1 MRITGIRCRRFTMHL
16 KKPIKVASGEITS
29 GDTVLVRLD
38 TDTGLYGLGEG
49 SGVPFV
55 TGEDCGDVLA
65 GSEKL
70 AEAALGRSP
79 FEIQAVHAAM
89 DAIYTHHTAAKAAID
104 IALFDL
110 MAKAAGLPLYRFL
123 GGTNPLVE
131 TDKTITLA
139 SPREMAAE
147 AAELAARGF
156 RYIKIKAGEDPEA
169 DIEAVR
175 LIREAVGPGV
185 HLKLDANQG
194 WTVPAARRV
203 MDALGPCRIDA
214 LEQPLPSWDLQGMS
228 SLRGALDVPVMA
240 DESCFSPTDAMDI
253 VRRGAADL
261 INIKLMKS
269 GGIHPARQI
278 SAVAASAG
286 VRCMLGCM
294 TESRI
299 GTAAAASLAAADPNI
314 LWADLD
320 STMFFDENDGIRGGC
335 TVTGPHIL
343 LGEEPGLGAEADF

>member
-1 MRITGIRCRRFTMHL
+1 MRITGICCRRFTMNL

-65 GSEKL
+65 GAEKL

-139 SPREMAAE
+139 SPSEMAAE
-147 AAELAARGF
+147 AAELAAVFRGLDGKY
-156 RYIKIKAGEDPEA
+156 RLSDIGIDEALEPEIL
-169 DIEAVR
+169 DISAAIRNR
-175 LIREAVGPGV
+175 LTLARM
-185 HLKLDANQG
+185 
-194 WTVPAARRV
+194 RRV
-203 MDALGPCRIDA
+203 
-214 LEQPLPSWDLQGMS
+214 
-228 SLRGALDVPVMA
+228 LD
-240 DESCFSPTDAMDI
+240 F
-253 VRRGAADL
+253 
-261 INIKLMKS
+261 
-269 GGIHPARQI
+269 
-278 SAVAASAG
+278 
-286 VRCMLGCM
+286 
-294 TESRI
+294 
-299 GTAAAASLAAADPNI
+299 
-314 LWADLD
+314 
-320 STMFFDENDGIRGGC
+320 
-335 TVTGPHIL
+335 
-343 LGEEPGLGAEADF
+343 EE